1 MVKQIKVE
9 IIRLEHEIAC
19 VRDRIRDIEWR
30 IENGENVIRDARTK
44 AIDKLRHLNN
54 ELLKLK
60 VEQCQ
65 TSSVSQG

>member
-9 IIRLEHEIAC
+9 IIRLEHEIAS

-30 IENGENVIRDARTK
+30 IENGENVIRDARAK